1 MNEKDLQPITEA
13 KIKSGHTGF
22 ISDAIKDVTDVDVKG
37 IVKDIKANKIDTT
50 TDDFVDGAKKVGN
63 VMSSIANKGLG
74 PAGDTAKELDRMI
87 SKGRVDN
94 RSIFA
99 RARNSVMQFPCYVTQ
114 TIPVNAAQIISKTF
128 ERVYASFVQTA
139 ISQTKI
145 IDEAEAN
152 DLLFLKRFH
161 TNIRE
166 SAEVLYNG
174 FYQPIDEFDAI
185 MKESVFHREQISDT
199 MMVEFSVVPADVSE
213 FLIKESARLASD
225 PLEGFTYLKEA
236 DEAKAP
242 QGYVLKKKAEREKK
256 EFDAAHDKE
265 ISSETSTNV
274 KQLTNDEIVD
284 IVAQR
289 MNIGPKE
296 KNLIKKGNPDKTL
309 DDRYQAEFDK
319 VAQEIKAGKRP
330 GYKID
335 SEGNWIHT
343 TTSSKS
349 GSKLVTA
356 KAPDTIRGPETAV
369 LLKDNEIKK
378 INAMAPYM
386 IQCHFIIRSAGKLDQ
401 EAHYLVGVKT
411 IMHLIRPQDLAEDLR
426 DLVTGRIK
434 SLQKVK
440 YKTGETSWWEYIFHK
455 NQIKKDAGK
464 AINGN
469 KRWINTLK
477 RLSEFDKTKGSLMR
491 GPITGLNK
499 GDIPIPN
506 ATIILSQPDVTM
518 LTNQTGIDLSIVS
531 NAVRL
536 AKSLYLIC
544 VAIVDSSAGTM
555 RYIFPDSMSD
565 WDVQSLASME
575 AEVAKTDNS
584 QLMRELNHLVN
595 K

>member
-1 MNEKDLQPITEA
+1 MNEKDL
-13 KIKSGHTGF
+13 KSINEDGF
-22 ISDAIKDVTDVDVKG
+22 ISDALKDLTDIDINQIQKDVQ
-37 IVKDIKANKIDTT
+37 ANKPGEGK
-50 TDDFVDGAKKVGN
+50 GAAGAAK

-74 PAGDTAKELDRMI
+74 PAGDTAKELDKMI

-128 ERVYASFVQTA
+128 ERVYASFVQAA

-145 IDEAEAN
+145 IDESEVN

-161 TNIRE
+161 TNIKE

-199 MMVEFSVVPADVSE
+199 MMVEFSVVPAGVE
-213 FLIKESARLASD
+213 EYLVKESARLAHE
-225 PLEGFTYLKEA
+225 PLEGFTYLQEA
-236 DEAKAP
+236 IEKDDRSFIARRKARAQEQKDKITQGEEKSSSTTTRDEVLSNDELMDAVLSWKKWSSRDRESLKTKPDSKSSAP
-242 QGYVLKKKAEREKK
+242 ERETH
-256 EFDAAHDKE
+256 ERLQRRYDANKTDFIEE
-265 ISSETSTNV
+265 IKHGNIKGFKVDNADRVVRTTSTTTDNTSPV
-274 KQLTNDEIVD
+274 T
-284 IVAQR
+284 
-289 MNIGPKE
+289 
-296 KNLIKKGNPDKTL
+296 
-309 DDRYQAEFDK
+309 
-319 VAQEIKAGKRP
+319 KR
-330 GYKID
+330 
-335 SEGNWIHT
+335 
-343 TTSSKS
+343 
-349 GSKLVTA
+349 
-356 KAPDTIRGPETAV
+356 APDVMKGPDTAV

-386 IQCHFIIRSAGKLDQ
+386 IQCHFIIKSNDKLDQ
-401 EAHYLVGVKT
+401 EAHYLIGVKT
-411 IMHLIRPQDLAEDLR
+411 ILHLIRPQDLSEDLR

-455 NQIKKDAGK
+455 KQIKKDAAK
-464 AINGN
+464 AIGGS

-477 RLSEFDKTKGSLMR
+477 RLSEFDKAHGSLMR

-499 GDIPIPN
+499 GEVPIPN
-506 ATIILSQPDVTM
+506 ATLILSQPDVSR
-518 LTNQTGIDLSIVS
+518 LTNETGIDLSVVS

-536 AKSLYLIC
+536 ARSLFLIC

-575 AEVAKTDNS
+575 AEIAKTDNS